1 MRVLWIVNM
10 VFPAVAEHLG
20 IKTSASGGWL
30 LDLARGVG
38 ASPDV
43 ELTVMTYY
51 DGPFRDLTLDGV
63 RYLLFSGGS
72 KRLLYE
78 NPKTEEDCKKA
89 VALCNP
95 DLIHI
100 HGTEYAPGLSM
111 LKAHPELP
119 TLLTIQGILRRISEE
134 YGGGMSALELLKM
147 SSLRDILRLKTP
159 IAFKWL
165 YKHNAKRE
173 AEILRQVRFVTGRT
187 DWDKAT
193 MLAVNPNLQYFR
205 CNYNLRDAFYSAP
218 KWSAQEMERHTIMTG
233 AALYSLKGLHI
244 LIRAL
249 AIVKQKFPD
258 VRLYIP
264 GGNAKDGRIV
274 NPPSYILYI
283 EKMMRELHLE
293 DNVVF
298 TGSLPAEKVAEHL
311 KTANVCVV
319 PSAIEGA
326 SATLCEAMMVGTP
339 SICAF
344 RGGMTDLLT
353 DKVNGFTYDFPEYP
367 LLAQRI
373 MELFDNDE
381 LASSF
386 SEKTIALAQQRHDRK
401 ANIERTLQVYG
412 EVMSYV
418 KN

>member
-89 VALCNP
+89 VELCNP

-111 LKAHPELP
+111 LKAYPEIP

-147 SSLRDILRLKTP
+147 SSLKDILRLKTP

-173 AEILRQVRFVTGRT
+173 AEILRRVR
-187 DWDKAT
+187 A
-193 MLAVNPNLQYFR
+193 
-205 CNYNLRDAFYSAP
+205 
-218 KWSAQEMERHTIMTG
+218 ERIGT
-233 AALYSLKGLHI
+233 KP
-244 LIRAL
+244 
-249 AIVKQKFPD
+249 QC
-258 VRLYIP
+258 
-264 GGNAKDGRIV
+264 
-274 NPPSYILYI
+274 
-283 EKMMRELHLE
+283 
-293 DNVVF
+293 
-298 TGSLPAEKVAEHL
+298 LP
-311 KTANVCVV
+311 
-319 PSAIEGA
+319 
-326 SATLCEAMMVGTP
+326 
-339 SICAF
+339 
-344 RGGMTDLLT
+344 
-353 DKVNGFTYDFPEYP
+353 
-367 LLAQRI
+367 
-373 MELFDNDE
+373 
-381 LASSF
+381 
-386 SEKTIALAQQRHDRK
+386 
-401 ANIERTLQVYG
+401 
-412 EVMSYV
+412 
-418 KN
+418 